1 MMKFEAINDRIAVAT
16 NSLKPVRI
24 VRSVVE
30 PYDLN
35 EWMIYM
41 PEGDL
46 FGNFDPVGPFDSF
59 DDAKRNAE
67 MNVGFT
73 WKELG
78 DALNGV

>member
-1 MMKFEAINDRIAVAT
+1 MMKFEAVNDRIAVAT

-59 DDAKRNAE
+59 DDAKRYAE
-67 MNVGFT
+67 MEVGMMI
-73 WKELG
+73 KYESEVL
-78 DALNGV
+78 

>member
-1 MMKFEAINDRIAVAT
+1 MMKFEAVNDRIAVAT

-24 VRSVVE
+24 ERNVTG
-30 PYDLN
+30 PYDRN
-35 EWMIYM
+35 TWMIYM

-67 MNVGFT
+67 MEVGMMI
-73 WKELG
+73 KYESEVL
-78 DALNGV
+78 